1 MNPIPSAISITE
13 ITKSFGATTAL
24 NKASL
29 TIRSGLVHAILGEN
43 GAGKSTLIKILSGM
57 IQPNEGD
64 YQLFGKSVQFDSPL
78 QAQQAGVATAFQEL
92 SLVPDMTIAENLSFP
107 SPPTRFG
114 LIRHGQLAFNAVKK
128 LATFGITDI
137 DVQKQV
143 RDLDLSVKQKLEIV
157 LAMSKNPKVLL
168 LDEPTSALA
177 SKDVEWLGEQIKRCK
192 ESGMT
197 IILITHRMPEV
208 RAFCDELSVL
218 RNGTFVG
225 SFQNGAVDDK
235 EIFKLVMGRSMGA
248 AFPQRKPE
256 ISYDTTREPVL
267 KGTNL
272 AGKAELKDMSFE
284 LRQGE
289 CLGVVGLQGMGQ
301 LELFYGL
308 FGIDPFERGDVHVG
322 GQAVDIKSPLDAVAA
337 GVGLSLVPEER
348 KTEGL
353 ALDLSGRINVSLPTI
368 TRFAKLG
375 WIDQGAEIS
384 AVSRALEKVR
394 GNQRALIEPASAF
407 SGGNQQK
414 LVIAKW
420 LLAESRAMLLFDPT
434 RGVDV
439 GAKLE
444 IYEMIHAYIEDGGA
458 VLFHSTEIPEI
469 VNMCDR
475 VLVLYEGRLV
485 AEFEGRRVS
494 EEQVTT
500 AMLGE
505 RETHVDHHHP
515 EASLV

>member
-1 MNPIPSAISITE
+1 MNQTQDAISITE

-29 TIRSGLVHAILGEN
+29 TIRAGVVHAILGEN
-43 GAGKSTLIKILSGM
+43 GAGKSTLIKILSGL
-57 IQPNEGD
+57 IRPNEGD
-64 YQLFGKSVQFDSPL
+64 YKLLGQSVHFDSPL
-78 QAQQAGVATAFQEL
+78 QAQKAGVATAFQEL
-92 SLVPDMTIAENLSFP
+92 SLVPDMSVAENLSFP
-107 SPPTRFG
+107 SPPTRLG
-114 LIRHGQLAFNAVKK
+114 LICHGQVVFSAVKR
-128 LATFGITDI
+128 LAAFGITDI
-137 DVQKQV
+137 DVRKQV

-157 LAMSKNPKVLL
+157 LAMSRNPKVLL

-177 SKDVEWLGEQIKRCK
+177 SKDVEWLGEQIKCCK
-192 ESGMT
+192 ERGMT

-218 RNGTFVG
+218 RNGSFVG
-225 SFQNGAVDDK
+225 SFKNGAVNDK

-248 AFPQRKPE
+248 AFPARKPE
-256 ISYDTTREPVL
+256 ISYDISSQPVL
-267 KGTNL
+267 AGSHL
-272 AGKAELKDMSFE
+272 AGKSELKDFSFE

-308 FGIDPFERGDVHVG
+308 FGIDPFERGELRIGSHPATID
-322 GQAVDIKSPLDAVAA
+322 SPLDAVAA

-368 TRFAKLG
+368 SRFAKWG
-375 WIDQGAEIS
+375 WIDQHAEIS
-384 AVSRALEKVR
+384 AVSRALQKVR

-444 IYEMIHAYIEDGGA
+444 IYEMIHAYIEEGGA

-485 AEFEGRRVS
+485 AEFEGRRAS

-505 RETHVDHHHP
+505 TPAHDEHKL
-515 EASLV
+515 EASLA